1 MDKFDNVWDALEDDP
16 IKAKNLKLRSSLL
29 TTINKHIDTLAITQ
43 TELAKMLKITQPR
56 ANALRQGK
64 ISQFRLDSLVNF
76 ASILGLRVKIDVAA

>member
-1 MDKFDNVWDALEDDP
+1 MDKFDNVWSALEDDP

-64 ISQFRLDSLVNF
+64 ISQFRLDSLVNI
-76 ASILGLRVKIDVAA
+76 ASILGLHVKIDVAA

>member
-29 TTINKHIDTLAITQ
+29 TAINKHIDTLAITQ

-76 ASILGLRVKIDVAA
+76 AAILGLHVKIDVAA